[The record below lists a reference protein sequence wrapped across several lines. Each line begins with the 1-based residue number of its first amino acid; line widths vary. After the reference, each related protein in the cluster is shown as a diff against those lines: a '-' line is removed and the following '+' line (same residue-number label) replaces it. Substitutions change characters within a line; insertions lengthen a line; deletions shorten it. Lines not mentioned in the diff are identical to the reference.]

1 MKKDIPIPAEIFY
14 DKRLGHSE
22 RILLITLFS
31 YSNPKTK
38 IAKPSLKGLA
48 LRAGFKS
55 VSTVKTVLLN
65 LKKTEWIQVTEK
77 KGSANIY
84 KLSTQPVFGG
94 ALEEGRA
101 LPSTTFTLSKLNPTL
116 PNTHTQSRAEHASR
130 ESAFQYPGHNETNG
144 AREENPEKVQR
155 AENET
160 DPANDGSPRSLGRHP
175 FAVIGELFRKARFGS
190 SNQGSNENQPL
201 PTTK

>member
-22 RILLITLFS
+22 RILLVTLFS
-31 YSNPKTK
+31 YSNPKTM

-94 ALEEGRA
+94 TVEEGRA
-101 LPSTTFTLSKLNPTL
+101 LPSTTYSLTKLNPTNS
-116 PNTHTQSRAEHASR
+116 NTHTQSREQHASR
-130 ESAFQYPGHNETNG
+130 ERTFQYPGQADR

-160 DPANDGSPRSLGRHP
+160 DPGHAGSPRSLGRHP
-175 FAVIGELFRKARFGS
+175 FAVIGELYRKARFGS
-190 SNQGSNENQPL
+190 SDPSSNENESLSPA
-201 PTTK
+201 K

>member
-22 RILLITLFS
+22 RILLVTLFS
-31 YSNPKTK
+31 YSNPKTM

-94 ALEEGRA
+94 TVEEGRA
-101 LPSTTFTLSKLNPTL
+101 LPSTTYSLTKLNPTNS
-116 PNTHTQSRAEHASR
+116 NTHTQGRAQHASR
-130 ESAFQYPGHNETNG
+130 ESAFQYPGQTNG
-144 AREENPEKVQR
+144 AREENSEKVQR

-160 DPANDGSPRSLGRHP
+160 DPGHAGSPRSLGRHP
-175 FAVIGELFRKARFGS
+175 FAVIGELLRRARFRS
-190 SNQGSNENQPL
+190 SDPGSNENESLSPA
-201 PTTK
+201 K

>member
-22 RILLITLFS
+22 RILLVTLFS
-31 YSNPKTK
+31 YSNPKTM

-94 ALEEGRA
+94 TVEEEA
-101 LPSTTFTLSKLNPTL
+101 LPSTTLTLTKLNPTNS
-116 PNTHTQSRAEHASR
+116 NTHTQSRAEHASR
-130 ESAFQYPGHNETNG
+130 ESAFQYPGQADR

-160 DPANDGSPRSLGRHP
+160 DRGHAGSPRSLGRHP

-190 SNQGSNENQPL
+190 SNQGSNENESLSPA
-201 PTTK
+201 K

>member
-22 RILLITLFS
+22 RILLVTLFS
-31 YSNPKTK
+31 YSNPKTM

-94 ALEEGRA
+94 TVEEGA
-101 LPSTTFTLSKLNPTL
+101 LPSSTLTLTKLNPTNS
-116 PNTHTQSRAEHASR
+116 NTHTQGRAQHASR
-130 ESAFQYPGHNETNG
+130 ERDFQYPGQADR
-144 AREENPEKVQR
+144 AREENSEKVQR

-160 DPANDGSPRSLGRHP
+160 DPGHAGSPRSLGRHP
-175 FAVIGELFRKARFGS
+175 FAVIGELLRKARFGS
-190 SNQGSNENQPL
+190 SDQGPNENESLSPA
-201 PTTK
+201 K

>member
-31 YSNPKTK
+31 YSNPKTN

-94 ALEEGRA
+94 TVEEGA
-101 LPSTTFTLSKLNPTL
+101 LPSSTLTLTKLNPTNS
-116 PNTHTQSRAEHASR
+116 NTHTQGRAEHASR
-130 ESAFQYPGHNETNG
+130 ERTFQYPGHSEANG
-144 AREENPEKVQR
+144 AREETSEKVQR

-160 DPANDGSPRSLGRHP
+160 DPGHARPSRSLGRN
-175 FAVIGELFRKARFGS
+175 AYDIIGELYRKARFGS
-190 SNQGSNENQPL
+190 SDKSSNENESL
-201 PTTK
+201 SPTK

>member
-31 YSNPKTK
+31 YSNPKTM

-94 ALEEGRA
+94 TVEEGA
-101 LPSTTFTLSKLNPTL
+101 LPSTTFTLSKLNPTNS
-116 PNTHTQSRAEHASR
+116 NTHTQGRAQHASR
-130 ESAFQYPGHNETNG
+130 ERTFQYPGQANG
-144 AREENPEKVQR
+144 AREENSEKVQR

-160 DPANDGSPRSLGRHP
+160 DPGHAGSPRSLGRHP

-190 SNQGSNENQPL
+190 SDQGSNENQPL
-201 PTTK
+201 STAK

>member
-22 RILLITLFS
+22 RILLVTLFS
-31 YSNPKTK
+31 YSNPKTM

-65 LKKTEWIQVTEK
+65 LKKTEWIKVTEK

-94 ALEEGRA
+94 TLEEGS
-101 LPSTTFTLSKLNPTL
+101 LPSTTYSLTKLNPTNS
-116 PNTHTQSRAEHASR
+116 NTHPQGRAQHASR
-130 ESAFQYPGHNETNG
+130 ERDFQYPGQTNG
-144 AREENPEKVQR
+144 AREENSEKVQR

-160 DPANDGSPRSLGRHP
+160 DPGHAGSPRSLGRHP
-175 FAVIGELFRKARFGS
+175 FAVIGELLRRARFRS
-190 SNQGSNENQPL
+190 SDQGSNENQPL
-201 PTTK
+201 PTAK

>member
-22 RILLITLFS
+22 RILLVTLFS
-31 YSNPKTK
+31 YSNPKTM

-65 LKKTEWIQVTEK
+65 LKKTEWIQVEEK

-94 ALEEGRA
+94 TVEEGA
-101 LPSTTFTLSKLNPTL
+101 LPSSTFTLSKLNPTNS
-116 PNTHTQSRAEHASR
+116 NTHTQGREQHASR
-130 ESAFQYPGHNETNG
+130 ERTFQYPGHSEANG
-144 AREENPEKVQR
+144 AREENSEKVQR

-160 DPANDGSPRSLGRHP
+160 DPGHAGSPRSLGRHP
-175 FAVIGELFRKARFGS
+175 FAVIGELLRRARFRS
-190 SNQGSNENQPL
+190 SNQGSNENESLSPA
-201 PTTK
+201 K

>member
-22 RILLITLFS
+22 RILLVTLFS
-31 YSNPKTK
+31 YSNPKTM

-94 ALEEGRA
+94 TVEEGRA
-101 LPSTTFTLSKLNPTL
+101 LPSTTYSLTKLNPTNS
-116 PNTHTQSRAEHASR
+116 NTHTQGRAQHASR
-130 ESAFQYPGHNETNG
+130 ERTFQYPGQADR
-144 AREENPEKVQR
+144 AREETSEKVQR

-160 DPANDGSPRSLGRHP
+160 DRGHAGAPRSLGRHP
-175 FAVIGELFRKARFGS
+175 FAVIGELLRRARFRS
-190 SNQGSNENQPL
+190 SDPGSNENESLSPA
-201 PTTK
+201 K

>member
-22 RILLITLFS
+22 RILLVTLFS
-31 YSNPKTK
+31 YSNPKTM

-65 LKKTEWIQVTEK
+65 LKKTEWIKVTEK

-94 ALEEGRA
+94 TVEEGA
-101 LPSTTFTLSKLNPTL
+101 LPSSTLTLTKLNPTNS
-116 PNTHTQSRAEHASR
+116 NTHTQGRAQHASR
-130 ESAFQYPGHNETNG
+130 ERDFQYPGQTNG
-144 AREENPEKVQR
+144 AREENSEKVQR

-160 DPANDGSPRSLGRHP
+160 DPGHAGSPRSLGRHP

-190 SNQGSNENQPL
+190 SDQGSNENESLSPA
-201 PTTK
+201 K

>member
-22 RILLITLFS
+22 RILLVTLFS
-31 YSNPKTK
+31 YSNPKTN

-94 ALEEGRA
+94 TVEEGA
-101 LPSTTFTLSKLNPTL
+101 LPSSTFTLSKLNPTL
-116 PNTHTQSRAEHASR
+116 PTTHTQSREQHASR
-130 ESAFQYPGHNETNG
+130 ERTFQYPGQDNG
-144 AREENPEKVQR
+144 AREENSEKVQR

-160 DPANDGSPRSLGRHP
+160 DPGHAGSPRSLGRHP

-190 SNQGSNENQPL
+190 SDQGSNENESLSPA
-201 PTTK
+201 K

>member
-31 YSNPKTK
+31 YSNPKTM

-94 ALEEGRA
+94 TVEEGA
-101 LPSTTFTLSKLNPTL
+101 LPSTTLTLTKLNPTL
-116 PNTHTQSRAEHASR
+116 PTTHTQSREEYASR
-130 ESAFQYPGHNETNG
+130 DRTFQYPGQTNG
-144 AREENPEKVQR
+144 AREENSEKVQR

-160 DPANDGSPRSLGRHP
+160 DPGHAGSPRSLGRHP
-175 FAVIGELFRKARFGS
+175 FAVIGELLRRARFRS
-190 SNQGSNENQPL
+190 SDPSSNENESLSPA
-201 PTTK
+201 K

>member
-22 RILLITLFS
+22 RILLVTLFS
-31 YSNPKTK
+31 YSNPKTM

-94 ALEEGRA
+94 TVEEGRA
-101 LPSTTFTLSKLNPTL
+101 LPSTTLTLTKLNPTNS
-116 PNTHTQSRAEHASR
+116 NTHTQGRAQHASR
-130 ESAFQYPGHNETNG
+130 ERTFQYPGQADR
-144 AREENPEKVQR
+144 AREETSEKVQR

-160 DPANDGSPRSLGRHP
+160 DPGHARPSRSMGRN
-175 FAVIGELFRKARFGS
+175 AYDIIGELYRKARFGS
-190 SNQGSNENQPL
+190 SDPSSNENESLSPA
-201 PTTK
+201 K

>member
-22 RILLITLFS
+22 RILLVTLFS
-31 YSNPKTK
+31 YSNPKTM

-94 ALEEGRA
+94 TVEEGRA
-101 LPSTTFTLSKLNPTL
+101 LPSTTYSLTKLNPTNS
-116 PNTHTQSRAEHASR
+116 NTHTQGRAEHASR
-130 ESAFQYPGHNETNG
+130 ESFQYPGQANG

-160 DPANDGSPRSLGRHP
+160 DPGHAGSPRSLGRHP

-190 SNQGSNENQPL
+190 SNQGSNENESLSPA
-201 PTTK
+201 K